1 MQVRRA
7 GTGLGGK
14 GLGLLVRAGGAQEE
28 RASQPGQA
36 GERRSRRRPSEW
48 ELEQRSR
55 GRAAYPTA
63 HPAFSE
69 HQPTQGQVLGD
80 KAGLWRGSGPTDCV
94 AQSPSAAAHS
104 GPSLSCPYSA
114 RVTFSALVLRT
125 PVQRPWLSVSGCPN

>member
-14 GLGLLVRAGGAQEE
+14 GLGLLVRAGGAEEE
-28 RASQPGQA
+28 RASQARQESAGVGGVQA
-36 GERRSRRRPSEW
+36 SGNWSS
-48 ELEQRSR
+48 
-55 GRAAYPTA
+55 GATAA

-125 PVQRPWLSVSGCPN
+125 PVQRPWLSVLGCPN